1 MRRALAAVLA
11 MLFLVSAGWTFAN
24 EALVEDW
31 LLGQGPDQS
40 NNSPALVT
48 LQNEERWLV
57 VVVDFDAHPAENGWG
72 PDEAENLIEQAVA
85 PYIDQL
91 SGREGTLVH
100 DVHPKVVRASMNLE
114 DYGQDAGGKDTA
126 GDGAFLPA
134 ALAEEVVLSV
144 KDDVN
149 WSVYDLNEDGG
160 IDRFLVLHTTK
171 GQEESPS
178 ITNRIWSH
186 YTQFNN
192 PIALPGG
199 LSIEHYTM
207 ASLQTGSSG
216 VGTIIHEMLHQMGA
230 VDLYPVHDDVN
241 HQSWK
246 GPGDWDIMAS
256 GNWNGGG
263 RWPAMPT
270 GANLE
275 LVRPERIKTLEL
287 EWPPTAERPCIGQ
300 SIALDGVTEGGDV
313 LKISIAEHESVFI
326 EYRSDSGYDSRLP
339 GHGLLV
345 SYQDRSVGDFERN
358 EVNTNPNQ
366 PWLKVIE
373 ADEGD
378 DLVKGSNQGEASD
391 LFLNNSK
398 FGAEGVK
405 IRTHDGLLVP
415 WVATVSGEAEPT
427 VSFTAEHCN
436 PSFSLDLPDHG
447 SVLLPNESID
457 LAISG
462 EEGVCT
468 GNLVASDG
476 RGVSVVNEADR
487 YRIVFDREA
496 TPNSMLYIEGNISCG
511 LDTVDVRYPVQILN
525 RVPVSTVYKAT
536 IHPERNTVLEVPI
549 ESLGDNKQRVSIA
562 FDGPLERV
570 AAGQGFVELD
580 DDTSYILTIEPSDL
594 LSENMWVYGT
604 IVLSTDTGQSWQ
616 ISVEL
621 HATTNSNS
629 VLETWTAPG
638 RVIGIIFC
646 ILFLSSASAVFSA
659 PSLKNKTREVLQ
671 ESEGKSEPE
680 ALDAWGR
687 PVDGVS
693 SADARLMFKNEKSSS
708 LSKAQSHR
716 LLTPSARRTAK
727 QTSSQFVGASFIG

>member
-476 RGVSVVNEADR
+476 GGVSVVNEADR

-580 DDTSYILTIEPSDL
+580 DDTNYILTIEPSDL

-693 SADARLMFKNEKSSS
+693 SADAFDVQE
-708 LSKAQSHR
+708 
-716 LLTPSARRTAK
+716 
-727 QTSSQFVGASFIG
+727 

>member
-31 LLGQGPDQS
+31 LLGQGPDQT

-275 LVRPERIKTLEL
+275 LVRPERIKTLVL

-313 LKISIAEHESVFI
+313 LKIPIAEHESVFI

-693 SADARLMFKNEKSSS
+693 SADAFDVQE
-708 LSKAQSHR
+708 
-716 LLTPSARRTAK
+716 
-727 QTSSQFVGASFIG
+727 

>member
-100 DVHPKVVRASMNLE
+100 NVHPKVVRASMNLE

-313 LKISIAEHESVFI
+313 LKIPIAEHESVFI

-427 VSFTAEHCN
+427 VSFTAERCN

-693 SADARLMFKNEKSSS
+693 SADAFDVQE
-708 LSKAQSHR
+708 
-716 LLTPSARRTAK
+716 
-727 QTSSQFVGASFIG
+727 

>member
-31 LLGQGPDQS
+31 LLGPGPDQT
-40 NNSPALVT
+40 NDSPALVT

-57 VVVDFDAHPAENGWG
+57 VVVDFEAHPAENGWG
-72 PDEAENLIEQAVA
+72 PNEAEDLIEQAVA

-91 SGREGTLVH
+91 SGQEGTLVH
-100 DVHPKVVRASMNLE
+100 VVHPQVVRASMNLE
-114 DYGQDAGGKDTA
+114 DYGQDIGGKDTA
-126 GDGAFLPA
+126 GDGTFLPA
-134 ALAEEVVLSV
+134 DLAEEAVLAV
-144 KDDVN
+144 KGDVD
-149 WSVYDLNEDGG
+149 WSVYDLNEDGE

-171 GQEESPS
+171 GQEESPG

-186 YTQFNN
+186 YTQFSN

-199 LSIEHYTM
+199 LSIAHYTM

-275 LVRPERIKTLEL
+275 LVRPERIKTIEL
-287 EWPPTAERPCIGQ
+287 EWPQTATRPCIGQ
-300 SIALDGVTEGGDV
+300 SIVLDGVTEGGDV
-313 LKISIAEHESVFI
+313 LKIPIAEHESVFI
-326 EYRSDSGYDSRLP
+326 EHRSDFGYDSRLP

-345 SYQDRSVGDFERN
+345 SYQDKSVGDFERN

-366 PWLKVIE
+366 PWLRVIE
-373 ADEGD
+373 ADEGG
-378 DLVKGSNQGEASD
+378 DLVKGSNQGEAGD

-415 WVATVSGEAEPT
+415 WVATVSGEEKPT
-427 VSFTAEHCN
+427 VSFSAEHCN

-457 LAISG
+457 MAISG
-462 EEGVCT
+462 EEDGCT
-468 GNLVASDG
+468 GDLVASDG
-476 RGVSVVNEADR
+476 RGVTVVNEANR
-487 YRIVFDREA
+487 YRIVFDREG
-496 TPNSMLYIEGNISCG
+496 TPNSMLYIEGKISCG
-511 LDTVDVRYPVQILN
+511 SDTVEIRYPVQILN
-525 RVPVSTVYKAT
+525 RVPLSSVYKAT
-536 IHPERNTVLEVPI
+536 IHPERNTQLEVPI

-562 FDGPLERV
+562 MDGPIERV
-570 AAGQGFVELD
+570 ASGQAFVELD
-580 DDTSYILTIEPSDL
+580 DDTNYKLTIEPNDL

-604 IVLSTDTGQSWQ
+604 IVLSTDTGQSWE
-616 ISVEL
+616 ISMEL
-621 HATTNSNS
+621 HATANSNS
-629 VLETWTAPG
+629 VLEAWTAPG
-638 RVIGIIFC
+638 RVIGIIFS
-646 ILFLSSASAVFSA
+646 IMFLSAVGAVFSA
-659 PSLKNKTREVLQ
+659 PSMKHKSQDAPQ
-671 ESEGKSEPE
+671 ESADKDGPVV
-680 ALDAWGR
+680 LDAWGR
-687 PVDGVS
+687 PVDDIS
-693 SADARLMFKNEKSSS
+693 SADAFDVQE
-708 LSKAQSHR
+708 
-716 LLTPSARRTAK
+716 
-727 QTSSQFVGASFIG
+727 

>member
-100 DVHPKVVRASMNLE
+100 NVHPKVVRASMNLE

-313 LKISIAEHESVFI
+313 LKIPIAEHESVFI

-693 SADARLMFKNEKSSS
+693 SADAFDVQE
-708 LSKAQSHR
+708 
-716 LLTPSARRTAK
+716 
-727 QTSSQFVGASFIG
+727 

>member
-100 DVHPKVVRASMNLE
+100 NVHPKVVRASMNLE

-300 SIALDGVTEGGDV
+300 SISLDGVTEGGDV
-313 LKISIAEHESVFI
+313 LKIPIAEHESVFI

-693 SADARLMFKNEKSSS
+693 SADAFDVQE
-708 LSKAQSHR
+708 
-716 LLTPSARRTAK
+716 
-727 QTSSQFVGASFIG
+727 

>member
-580 DDTSYILTIEPSDL
+580 DDTNYILTIEPSDL

-693 SADARLMFKNEKSSS
+693 SADAFDVQE
-708 LSKAQSHR
+708 
-716 LLTPSARRTAK
+716 
-727 QTSSQFVGASFIG
+727 

>member
-31 LLGQGPDQS
+31 LLGQGPDQT

-91 SGREGTLVH
+91 SGREGTLLH
-100 DVHPKVVRASMNLE
+100 NVHPKVVRASMNLE

-275 LVRPERIKTLEL
+275 LVRPERIKTLVL

-562 FDGPLERV
+562 FDGPLE
-570 AAGQGFVELD
+570 
-580 DDTSYILTIEPSDL
+580 
-594 LSENMWVYGT
+594 LSL
-604 IVLSTDTGQSWQ
+604 IH
-616 ISVEL
+616 I
-621 HATTNSNS
+621 
-629 VLETWTAPG
+629 
-638 RVIGIIFC
+638 
-646 ILFLSSASAVFSA
+646 
-659 PSLKNKTREVLQ
+659 
-671 ESEGKSEPE
+671 
-680 ALDAWGR
+680 
-687 PVDGVS
+687 
-693 SADARLMFKNEKSSS
+693 
-708 LSKAQSHR
+708 
-716 LLTPSARRTAK
+716 
-727 QTSSQFVGASFIG
+727 

>member
-31 LLGQGPDQS
+31 LLGQGPDQT

-72 PDEAENLIEQAVA
+72 PNEAENLIEQAVA

-126 GDGAFLPA
+126 GDGVFLPA

-149 WSVYDLNEDGG
+149 WSVYDLNEDGE

-275 LVRPERIKTLEL
+275 LVRPERIKTLVL
-287 EWPPTAERPCIGQ
+287 EWPPTTERPCIGQ

-313 LKISIAEHESVFI
+313 LKIPIAEHESVFI

-345 SYQDRSVGDFERN
+345 SYQDISVGDFERN

-487 YRIVFDREA
+487 YGIVFDREA

-511 LDTVDVRYPVQILN
+511 SDTVDVRYPVQILN

-616 ISVEL
+616 ISLEL
-621 HATTNSNS
+621 HATANSNS

-693 SADARLMFKNEKSSS
+693 STDAFDVQE
-708 LSKAQSHR
+708 
-716 LLTPSARRTAK
+716 
-727 QTSSQFVGASFIG
+727 

>member
-100 DVHPKVVRASMNLE
+100 NVHPKVVRASMNLE

-275 LVRPERIKTLEL
+275 LVRPERIKTLVL

-313 LKISIAEHESVFI
+313 LKIPIAEHESVFI

-693 SADARLMFKNEKSSS
+693 SADAFDVQE
-708 LSKAQSHR
+708 
-716 LLTPSARRTAK
+716 
-727 QTSSQFVGASFIG
+727 

>member
-31 LLGQGPDQS
+31 LLGQGPDQT

-275 LVRPERIKTLEL
+275 LVRPERIKTLVL

-313 LKISIAEHESVFI
+313 LKIPIAEHESVFI

-487 YRIVFDREA
+487 YGIVFDREA

-693 SADARLMFKNEKSSS
+693 SADAFDVQE
-708 LSKAQSHR
+708 
-716 LLTPSARRTAK
+716 
-727 QTSSQFVGASFIG
+727 

>member
-31 LLGQGPDQS
+31 LLGQGPDQT

-91 SGREGTLVH
+91 SGREGTRVH
-100 DVHPKVVRASMNLE
+100 NVHPKVVRASMNLE

-275 LVRPERIKTLEL
+275 LVRPERIKTLVL

-476 RGVSVVNEADR
+476 GGVSVVNEADR

-549 ESLGDNKQRVSIA
+549 ESLGDNKQRVSPS
-562 FDGPLERV
+562 PLTV
-570 AAGQGFVELD
+570 PWKGWLLD
-580 DDTSYILTIEPSDL
+580 RALSNLTMIQITYSPS
-594 LSENMWVYGT
+594 S
-604 IVLSTDTGQSWQ
+604 Q
-616 ISVEL
+616 
-621 HATTNSNS
+621 ATFCLKTCGC
-629 VLETWTAPG
+629 TAPLSCQRTRANLG
-638 RVIGIIFC
+638 RYRWSFMPQLTATRSLKHGRLLVVSSVS
-646 ILFLSSASAVFSA
+646 SSASCFSPRQA
-659 PSLKNKTREVLQ
+659 LFSL
-671 ESEGKSEPE
+671 
-680 ALDAWGR
+680 
-687 PVDGVS
+687 
-693 SADARLMFKNEKSSS
+693 RL
-708 LSKAQSHR
+708 
-716 LLTPSARRTAK
+716 P
-727 QTSSQFVGASFIG
+727 

>member
-31 LLGQGPDQS
+31 LLGPGPDQP
-40 NNSPALVT
+40 NDSPALVA

-72 PDEAENLIEQAVA
+72 PDEAENLIDQAVA

-91 SGREGTLVH
+91 SGREGTLGHV
-100 DVHPKVVRASMNLE
+100 VHPQVVRASMNLD
-114 DYGQDAGGKDTA
+114 DYGQDVGGKDTA
-126 GDGAFLPA
+126 GDGTFLPA
-134 ALAEEVVLSV
+134 ALAEEAVLSV

-149 WSVYDLNEDGG
+149 WSMYDLNEDGE

-192 PIALPGG
+192 PIVLPGG

-287 EWPPTAERPCIGQ
+287 EWPQTAERPCIGQ
-300 SIALDGVTEGGDV
+300 SIVLDGVTEGGDV
-313 LKISIAEHESVFI
+313 LKIPIAEHESVFI

-366 PWLKVIE
+366 PWLRVVE

-391 LFLNNSK
+391 LFLNDSK

-468 GNLVASDG
+468 GNLEASDG

-487 YRIVFDREA
+487 YRIVFDREG

-511 LDTVDVRYPVQILN
+511 SDTVDVRYPVQILN

-570 AAGQGFVELD
+570 ATGQAFVELD
-580 DDTSYILTIEPSDL
+580 DDTSYKLTIEPSDL

-616 ISVEL
+616 ISLEL
-621 HATTNSNS
+621 HATANSNS

-646 ILFLSSASAVFSA
+646 ILFLSSASAVFSV
-659 PSLKNKTREVLQ
+659 PSLKNKTQEVLQ
-671 ESEGKSEPE
+671 ESGDESGPK

-687 PVDGVS
+687 PVDEIS
-693 SADARLMFKNEKSSS
+693 SADAFDVQE
-708 LSKAQSHR
+708 
-716 LLTPSARRTAK
+716 
-727 QTSSQFVGASFIG
+727 

>member
-693 SADARLMFKNEKSSS
+693 SADAFDVQE
-708 LSKAQSHR
+708 
-716 LLTPSARRTAK
+716 
-727 QTSSQFVGASFIG
+727 